1 MRSSVFE
8 NSVREPGAVRSTM
21 THNRQHV
28 SVVGVQSAVM
38 GMSRSIANEGLKMV
52 KTSSIVIT
60 ARKSSMAPI
69 VCALKVTCCLPELGS
84 GRIRPRSKRI
94 LREQISL
101 MMWGAIG
108 DSANRFLAVVL
119 AFCSLSLCLFC
130 MHQKDEEKKKKH
142 LDCHLCI

>member
-1 MRSSVFE
+1 
-8 NSVREPGAVRSTM
+8 
-21 THNRQHV
+21 
-28 SVVGVQSAVM
+28 
-38 GMSRSIANEGLKMV
+38 MV

-101 MMWGAIG
+101 MMWGATG

-119 AFCSLSLCLFC
+119 AFCSLSLSVYFVRIKGMRKKAFGLPL
-130 MHQKDEEKKKKH
+130 MYLRYGKKNSTKDMQTGDDQQT
-142 LDCHLCI
+142 LSAT

>member
-1 MRSSVFE
+1 
-8 NSVREPGAVRSTM
+8 
-21 THNRQHV
+21 
-28 SVVGVQSAVM
+28 
-38 GMSRSIANEGLKMV
+38 MV
-52 KTSSIVIT
+52 KTSSIAMA
-60 ARKSSMAPI
+60 ARKSSMVPI

-119 AFCSLSLCLFC
+119 AFCSLSLSLYFVCTK
-130 MHQKDEEKKKKH
+130 MMGIKARKKKEEKKH